1 MNKYVA
7 FFLLAIGVLTTG
19 SVIALDTYTGTCDAS
34 AVTLLDSNRFIV
46 ANDEDDQ
53 LHIYD
58 FKTESPRSSV
68 ELDEFLKHPES
79 EADLEGVARIGDNL
93 IWIGSHGRN
102 KKGKSRP
109 ARNVLFTTGASGK
122 PQGTPYRKLAE
133 DLSNHPKLAEL
144 NLQDVIQL
152 DKKEQFELASKKS
165 GLNIEGLAATPKG
178 ELLIGLRNP
187 LSTDKRAILVPMI
200 NPMEVLNEGEKPEFA
215 EPILLD
221 LDGLGIR
228 AIEYV
233 SGTQSGRQAAYYILA
248 GPKGKK
254 GKVFLYRWS
263 GKPGEEAEAPT
274 KLQSFDERAAEGLAL
289 GPNGKRLFIV
299 FDDGRKKINGKK
311 CKKLDNQVDKKFGT
325 TWVPLDGN

>member
-1 MNKYVA
+1 MNKYLAV
-7 FFLLAIGVLTTG
+7 FLLAIGVLTTG

-34 AVTLLDSNRFIV
+34 AVVLLGDGRFIV

-58 FKTESPRSSV
+58 FKAESPRSSV

-79 EADLEGVARIGDNL
+79 EADLEGVARIGDTL

-102 KKGKSRP
+102 KKGKLRP
-109 ARNVLFTTGASGK
+109 ARNVLFTTGASGE

-133 DLSNHPKLAEL
+133 DLSNHPELAEL
-144 NLQDVIQL
+144 GLQDVIQL
-152 DKKEQFELASKKS
+152 DKKEQPELASKKS

-215 EPILLD
+215 EPILLG

-233 SGTQSGRQAAYYILA
+233 SGTHAAYYVLA
-248 GPKGKK
+248 GPKSDGE
-254 GKVFLYRWS
+254 VFLYRWS
-263 GKPGEEAEAPT
+263 GKTGEEAEAPM
-274 KLQSFDERAAEGLAL
+274 KLQSFGERAAEGLAL

-311 CKKLDNQVDKKFGT
+311 CKKLDDQVDKKFGT
-325 TWVPLDGN
+325 SWVSLDDGS